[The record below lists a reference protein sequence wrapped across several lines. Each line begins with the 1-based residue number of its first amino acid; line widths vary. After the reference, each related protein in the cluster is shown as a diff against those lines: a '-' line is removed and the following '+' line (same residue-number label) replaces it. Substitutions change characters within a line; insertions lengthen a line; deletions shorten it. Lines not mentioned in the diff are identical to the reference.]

1 MQITPQTPITVIGVS
16 QNPTKYGHKIFK
28 DLLDAK
34 YNVTGVNPR
43 GEKIL
48 GQRIFTEL
56 FYVKPKPELVISVVP
71 PEITMHVIEQ
81 CMELE
86 IDKIW
91 MQPGSESDEAIEFA
105 KEIDME
111 VVANACIMVDRGIW

>member
-1 MQITPQTPITVIGVS
+1 LGAGYS
-16 QNPTKYGHKIFK
+16 
-28 DLLDAK
+28 
-34 YNVTGVNPR
+34 VTGVNPR

-56 FYVKPKPELVISVVP
+56 FYVKPKPELVITVVP

-86 IDKIW
+86 INKIW

-111 VVANACIMVDRGIW
+111 VTANACFMVERGIWQ